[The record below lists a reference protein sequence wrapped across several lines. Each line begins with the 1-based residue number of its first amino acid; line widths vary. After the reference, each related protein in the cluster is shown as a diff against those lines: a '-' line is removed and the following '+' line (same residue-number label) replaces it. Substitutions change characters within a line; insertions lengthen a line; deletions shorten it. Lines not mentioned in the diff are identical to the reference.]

1 MTVISNKLT
10 FLASLLP
17 LLLALSACG
26 FRLRGG
32 VELPPVLQE
41 TYIQSQAPFTGMARA
56 LRTQLERSD
65 ANVLESK
72 EQASA
77 ILVVVH
83 ERSESRVLSVGSTGK
98 ATEYELFDEATF
110 SLTDPGGKV
119 LIAPQTVRITRDLV
133 FDPNELLGKL
143 SEAESMHKQMR
154 ENLARQILIRIDA
167 GLRHP

>member
-1 MTVISNKLT
+1 MTSNKLT

-17 LLLALSACG
+17 LLLALNACG
-26 FRLRGG
+26 FRLRGS
-32 VELPPVLQE
+32 VELPPVLQD

-56 LRTQLERSD
+56 LRTQLERSG
-65 ANVLESK
+65 ANVLASK

-77 ILVVVH
+77 ILAVVN
-83 ERSESRVLSVGSTGK
+83 ERSESRVLSVGSRGK

-110 SLTDPGGKV
+110 SLSDAGGKV
-119 LIAPQTVRITRDLV
+119 LIEPQTVRITRDLV

-143 SEAESMHKQMR
+143 SEAESIHKQMR
-154 ENLARQILIRIDA
+154 ENLARQILMRIDA